1 MKQSPTLSRAL
12 IAALLARPRSRRAM
26 VRTTDVSSLFPTVK
40 KLYSVSADRSR
51 TMEFRLLH
59 LKALL
64 KTLPKALLKA
74 LLKALPKALPKV
86 NLLPELVELQ

>member
-12 IAALLARPRSRRAM
+12 IAALLARPRCRRAM
-26 VRTTDVSSLFPTVK
+26 VRTIDVSSLFPTVK

-51 TMEFRLLH
+51 TMESRLLR
-59 LKALL
+59 
-64 KTLPKALLKA
+64 LKA

-86 NLLPELVELQ
+86 NLLPERVKFQ